1 MQEFHA
7 LCEIPINGEE
17 EPKTSEAGMHIILPY
32 WPRLYSKLAHEQDRK
47 VREETQKAHLIGEKF
62 ITHFIS
68 QILESYNF

>member
-7 LCEIPINGEE
+7 LCEIQLNGE

-47 VREETQKAHLIGEKF
+47 VREETQKAHLIGKK
-62 ITHFIS
+62 ITTGFF
-68 QILESYNF
+68 ES